1 MQDILDLMP
10 FSAMDF
16 VAFSVLGIVTG
27 ILAGMLGIG
36 GGLVIVPG
44 LFYIFQLLQ
53 IPEAA
58 LMHLATGSSLCIMI
72 FTSAASTYF
81 HNLKGDIQ
89 WRIAFKLLI
98 WIGVGV
104 TLGSLLSSYLNT
116 RWLELLFGI
125 FLLAIALKM
134 LLGWKSGSTNDPNK
148 FATLGIF
155 LIGIVGIVIGFKSG
169 ILGIGGGTIS
179 VPFLL
184 YGGLSMSQAVGTS
197 ASFTLPI
204 SIVGALL
211 FALIPLDQTQIAGA
225 IGYVYYPA
233 VILIAPFSMLGALWG
248 TKLSHIIPVSKLR
261 NIFAGTLIIV
271 GLKMLWGAALG

>member
-1 MQDILDLMP
+1 MQHLLDLMP
-10 FSAMDF
+10 FSTLDF
-16 VAFSVLGIVTG
+16 VAFSILGIITG

-53 IPEAA
+53 IPEDA

-81 HNLKGDIQ
+81 HSLKGDIQ
-89 WRIAFKLLI
+89 WRVALKLLI
-98 WIGVGV
+98 WIGLGV
-104 TLGSLLSSYLNT
+104 TLGSLLSSYLAT
-116 RWLELLFGI
+116 QWLELLFGL

-134 LLGWKSGSTNDPNK
+134 LLGWKSAANSDPDK
-148 FATLGIF
+148 FETLG
-155 LIGIVGIVIGFKSG
+155 LWLVGVVGIIIGFKSG
-169 ILGIGGGTIS
+169 VLGIGGGTIS

-204 SIVGALL
+204 SIIGTLW
-211 FALIPLDQTQIAGA
+211 LILAPLQESAVAGA
-225 IGYVYYPA
+225 IGYIYYPA
-233 VILIAPFSMLGALWG
+233 VILIAPFSMLGTFLG
-248 TKLSHIIPVSKLR
+248 TKLSHSIPVPKLR
-261 NIFAGTLIIV
+261 SIFAATLIIV
-271 GLKMLWGAALG
+271 GFKMLWGAIA